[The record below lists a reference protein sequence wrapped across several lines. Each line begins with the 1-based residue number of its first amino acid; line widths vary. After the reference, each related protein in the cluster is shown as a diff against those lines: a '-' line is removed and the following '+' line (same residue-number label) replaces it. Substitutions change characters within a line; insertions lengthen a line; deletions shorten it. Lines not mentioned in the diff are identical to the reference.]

1 MFFNRQ
7 ICTAAQIR
15 NIVAACTNMIPKLQ
29 SLQVF
34 KKGRDIVMRRFN
46 KKLMII
52 LITGS
57 LFLTGCDIFR
67 FETFDASKENT
78 DQEVTLAPEEV
89 EKDNDTDLDDLGS
102 EEPLSQNSD
111 DNNPETTPTP
121 SLNEP
126 IASIELPVFTVD
138 AELGE
143 IKLVTA
149 MIPKGNEITPELIV
163 ETVVEAMADQSIMVG
178 IENVTTEN
186 KTVIVS
192 FYKDTAPV
200 TGLGGSFEGAILN
213 AIAQSLIDNLDNY
226 SKVIF
231 RIEGEAYVT
240 GHIELG
246 IDEVYMGDNN

>member
-1 MFFNRQ
+1 
-7 ICTAAQIR
+7 
-15 NIVAACTNMIPKLQ
+15 
-29 SLQVF
+29 
-34 KKGRDIVMRRFN
+34 MRRFN
-46 KKLMII
+46 NKLMII

-67 FETFDASKENT
+67 FNTFDASKENT

-89 EKDNDTDLDDLGS
+89 KKSNHTDLDDSDGD
-102 EEPLSQNSD
+102 EPSKQQPD
-111 DNNPETTPTP
+111 ENNAESTPTP
-121 SLNEP
+121 YLIEP
-126 IASIELPVFTVD
+126 IASKELPVFTVD

-149 MIPKGNEITPELIV
+149 MIPKEDEITAELIV
-163 ETVVEAMADQSIMVG
+163 DTVVEAMADQSIMVG
-178 IENVTTEN
+178 IENVTTKN

-200 TGLGGSFEGAILN
+200 SGLGGSYEGAILN
-213 AIAQSLIDNLDNY
+213 AIAQSLIDNLDDY

-231 RIEGEAYVT
+231 RIEGEAYVS

-246 IDEVYMGDNN
+246 IDEVYLGDND